1 MRAAV
6 NYALLSVWVLGGA
19 LVARA
24 AAPQAAQSTLPPVGV
39 EIVQVDVAVTTKEG
53 RPVAGLT
60 AADFEVREDGK
71 PQAVAYFG
79 MEGRTEDAVP
89 APPLSKPLPPSEV
102 IAAPPRP
109 APARPSSRQIVI
121 AVDDLHIAPTNMAA
135 ARTALKKFVDEQ
147 LDDDDRVALVTT
159 SGSTGLSQEL
169 TRDRDDLRRALDRLS
184 LIQQRRAQ
192 SGGTPHLTEYQ
203 AELIDRGDPEA
214 TRLAV
219 QEILQVNPDL
229 GESLALLQAQQRAR
243 SMLLEIMNYTGQALQ
258 TIEGVI
264 AALAPVSG
272 RKIVVLCSDGFL
284 VGLGTSDTR
293 QYDLRR
299 IVDAATRSGVVL
311 YALDTRGLV
320 SEVPGGN
327 ASFEGPPVIT
337 APGVRE
343 SLQFRS
349 VEALRD
355 GLAALAQDTGGL
367 LVINSNDLSAGLGRI
382 LRDNQMYYVLAY
394 EPANTKRDGKFR
406 KIEVRLRG
414 RSGLRVRTRA
424 GYFAPD
430 EKKLAEAAQAA
441 ANEPPA
447 ARRDR
452 DLAQGMAA
460 LFPLT
465 GIPVRMVLAYVDLP
479 PDGPRAVIKAH
490 VDVRGVGF
498 EKTDQGYVAELD
510 VAGAVFDE
518 RGERVSEITGETSR
532 LNLPLENPQPFREQG
547 LLYEKALAVGP
558 GTYQVRLA
566 VREGRASLLGT
577 ASEWIEIPDRNA
589 RPLSLSSIFLKADA
603 GRPPGSED
611 GGGASLEDVQVEKHF
626 KRPQGLHYLVYVY
639 RSDAA
644 TRETADVVVQA
655 QVWRGGRLM
664 GVGPT
669 HKVVFPEPG
678 APPPRQAERIA
689 TEPLDPGQYELR
701 IVATDRATSQKA
713 TERVAFTLE

>member
-1 MRAAV
+1 M
-6 NYALLSVWVLGGA
+6 ALLSILILGGA
-19 LVARA
+19 LAARA

-39 EIVQVDVAVTTKEG
+39 ELVQVDVAVTDKDG
-53 RPVAGLT
+53 RPIAGLT

-79 MEGRTEDAVP
+79 VEGRTEDAVP
-89 APPLSKPLPPSEV
+89 APALSKPLPPAEV
-102 IAAPPRP
+102 IAAPARP
-109 APARPSSRQIVI
+109 APPRSSVRQIVL
-121 AVDDLHIAPTNMAA
+121 AVDDLHIAPTNMVA
-135 ARTALKKFVDEQ
+135 ARAALKKFVDEQ
-147 LDDDDRVALVTT
+147 VDEDDRVALVTT

-169 TRDRDDLRRALDRLS
+169 TRDREDLRRAIDRLS
-184 LIQQRRAQ
+184 LIQQRRVRFD
-192 SGGTPHLTEYQ
+192 GVPHLSEYQ

-214 TRLAV
+214 IRVAV
-219 QEILQVNPDL
+219 QEILHANPDL
-229 GESLALLQAQQRAR
+229 GEDLARLQAYQRAQ
-243 SMLLEIMNYTGQALQ
+243 SMLAETMNYSGQALR
-258 TIEGVI
+258 TVEGVV

-284 VGLGTSDTR
+284 VGLGSSDTR
-293 QYDLRR
+293 HYDLRR
-299 IVDAATRSGVVL
+299 IIDAATRSGVVL

-320 SEVPGGN
+320 SEVPGGD
-327 ASFEGPPVIT
+327 ASFEGPPVMT
-337 APGVRE
+337 APGGRE
-343 SLQFRS
+343 SLQRRS

-355 GLAALAQDTGGL
+355 GMNALAEDTGGL
-367 LVINSNDLSAGLGRI
+367 LVMNSNDLSAGLGRI
-382 LRDNQMYYVLAY
+382 LRDNRLYYVLAY
-394 EPANTKRDGKFR
+394 EPANPKRDGKFR

-430 EKKLAEAAQAA
+430 EKKLAQAAQAA

-452 DLAQGMAA
+452 DLAQALGA

-465 GIPVRMVLAYVDLP
+465 GIPVRMVVDYVDLP
-479 PDGPRAVIKAH
+479 PDGPRAVIKAQ

-532 LNLPLENPQPFREQG
+532 LNLPLENTQVFREQG

-577 ASEWIEIPDRNA
+577 ASEWVEIPDRNKQ
-589 RPLSLSSIFLKADA
+589 PLSLSSVFLKADD
-603 GRPPGSED
+603 GRPPAN
-611 GGGASLEDVQVEKHF
+611 GATSLEDVQVEKRF
-626 KRPQGLHYLVYVY
+626 KRPQGLHYVVYVY
-639 RSDAA
+639 RSAA
-644 TRETADVVVQA
+644 ASLEPADVVVQA
-655 QVWRGGRLM
+655 QVWQRAGRLI

-689 TEPLDPGQYELR
+689 TEPLDPGSYELR
-701 IVATDRATSQKA
+701 IVATDRATGQKA